1 MTEKNGE
8 IPAITN
14 LSKKEKAILNDTLV
28 KFHVITNVLD
38 YLAFNKFA
46 NGNLKVSYA
55 NVIDWLDK
63 RATAA
68 YDDSFCVTIKLWIYE
83 MVWLDLISIDAQEQK
98 ISFTENGL
106 KAYKNQQFHL
116 AYANMLQAKS
126 SSNLARA
133 ALWIA
138 VSTFVV
144 TAFGIIIT
152 LILK

>member
-1 MTEKNGE
+1 
-8 IPAITN
+8 
-14 LSKKEKAILNDTLV
+14 
-28 KFHVITNVLD
+28 
-38 YLAFNKFA
+38 
-46 NGNLKVSYA
+46 
-55 NVIDWLDK
+55 
-63 RATAA
+63 
-68 YDDSFCVTIKLWIYE
+68 

>member
-1 MTEKNGE
+1 MTENIGE

-14 LSKKEKAILNDTLV
+14 LSKKEKSILNDTIV
-28 KFHVITNVLD
+28 KFHIITNILD
-38 YLAFNKFA
+38 LLAFNKFA
-46 NGNLKVSYA
+46 NGKIKVSYES
-55 NVIDWLDK
+55 VIGWLDK

-68 YDDSFCVTIKLWIYE
+68 YDDSFCVKVKLWIYE
-83 MVWLDLISIDAQEQK
+83 MVWLDLISIDTQEQT
-98 ISFTENGL
+98 ISFTDNGL

-116 AYANMLQAKS
+116 AYTNMLQAKS

-144 TAFGIIIT
+144 TAVGIIIT